1 MSQAWRRPAPARIL
15 GVAAVSTLILIA
27 GSPTIQAQATPTDT
41 TASALPPL
49 PPPLAIS
56 PGGALWRA
64 FLLPGWG
71 HLSIGSYGRGAF
83 YFGAQA
89 TTVYTLLRARTRI
102 GETQDRVRLRE
113 SILRAAATRD
123 GITDPDEIQARLDAD
138 GELTELGNLLDSR
151 QDQQEDLVAMTLF
164 LILISGVDAYV
175 SAHLARFPEPIQLEA
190 QPSSTGGLD
199 LGLRLTLPS
208 R

>member
-1 MSQAWRRPAPARIL
+1 MSRWWISIARF
-15 GVAAVSTLILIA
+15 AAA
-27 GSPTIQAQATPTDT
+27 GSLATALLLTQATAVVAQAPPSDT
-41 TASALPPL
+41 TSATLPPL

-113 SILRAAATRD
+113 SILRAAATRE
-123 GITDPDEIQARLDAD
+123 GVTDPDEIQTRLDAD
-138 GELTELGNLLDSR
+138 GELTELSNLLDSR

-190 QPSSTGGLD
+190 QPSTTGGLD
-199 LGLRLTLPS
+199 VGMRITLPGG
-208 R
+208 